1 MCRNSI
7 IEITLDTNYFYGIG
21 EILSDYTCHNIM
33 IKLKNTVKN

>member
-21 EILSDYTCHNIM
+21 EILSNYTCHNIM